1 MTRPNTALLLSALL
15 LLASALVGGWAG
27 WQHSHSAAP
36 APDTLAQP
44 GPVIPP
50 NIRPVQIDFP
60 PETDTPPGGDPLT
73 AELSQIWE
81 TNAQQAPAT
90 LPQALTQ
97 PSWYIT
103 GVVQQGD
110 NTRVMVQFQGEP
122 TVRFFKVGDTLPG
135 GSRLAWVQPGAIGV
149 VTPKRKSIQVPIL
162 QSGAPPAPP
171 QGKATPAEHLA
182 KPQTPTPKP

>member
-27 WQHSHSAAP
+27 WQHSHSA
-36 APDTLAQP
+36 TLAHDTSAQP
-44 GPVIPP
+44 DPVIPP
-50 NIRPVQIDFP
+50 SIRPVQIDFP
-60 PETDTPPGGDPLT
+60 PDTDTAPEGAPLT
-73 AELSQIWE
+73 ADLSQMWE

-97 PSWYIT
+97 PSWYIV
-103 GVVQQGD
+103 GAVQQGD

-122 TVRFFKVGDTLPG
+122 NVRFFKVGDTLPG
-135 GSRLAWVQPGAIGV
+135 GSQLAWVQPGAIGV

-171 QGKATPAEHLA
+171 QGQATPAAALA
-182 KPQTPTPKP
+182 KPQTPKPKP